1 MPRTSSATAGQLSP
15 TSSDCSGDIPASR
28 ATRAGLAAHT
38 RSTMGPSQPRHPEA
52 GSGETSGP
60 RKNCCLVFF
69 AVLWAIFSRIFGCK
83 RSSSEE
89 SVGLLES
96 LKTKIQGNAL
106 HRPLESGFLITRD
119 RAGNWI
125 GQEMSA
131 RLVGNLD
138 GTDPEAAY
146 LVVPVPQRRGVEF
159 KVTQWKYEGPTLIE
173 KTPSG
178 KSGEEV
184 ISELSQLNETHQ
196 FEENLESSLASA
208 TAWIRAKEQTSTSR
222 A

>member
-15 TSSDCSGDIPASR
+15 TSSDTSGDIPVSH
-28 ATRAGLAAHT
+28 ATRTGLAAHT
-38 RSTMGPSQPRHPEA
+38 RSTMGPSQPRHPET

-69 AVLWAIFSRIFGCK
+69 AVLWAIFSKIFGCK

-106 HRPLESGFLITRD
+106 HRHLESGFLITRD
-119 RAGNWI
+119 KAGTWL

-173 KTPSG
+173 KTPVG

-184 ISELSQLNETHQ
+184 ILELNQLNETHQ
-196 FEENLESSLASA
+196 FEENLDSSLISVA
-208 TAWIRAKEQTSTSR
+208 AWIRAKAQTSTNR